1 MGRPAEWERGAQGTE
16 GETQNDGSWSDFSQQ
31 SNNSKSASMCGVVVI
46 FIGMSCDIL
55 WNRVMLRVASSQQ
68 RGLIYEHSKDSL
80 WTQQWGPES
89 PRITRPWHVSSF
101 ALLCFARVP
110 VELPWAVQV
119 FVVVILT
126 GHILSSACH
135 PHYVVIQDI
144 HVLTFIDQWF
154 RVF

>member
-80 WTQQWGPES
+80 WTQQWGPEL

-101 ALLCFARVP
+101 ALLCFALLCSHASGVTMGCSGLCCCYTYWSHTLIC
-110 VELPWAVQV
+110 LPSALRCDSRHTRFDIYWS
-119 FVVVILT
+119 VV
-126 GHILSSACH
+126 
-135 PHYVVIQDI
+135 
-144 HVLTFIDQWF
+144 
-154 RVF
+154 